1 VIRFGL
7 CCIFHNEP
15 IKFSTTTATC
25 VAKMSRL
32 EGLKKVSNLVKS
44 NVEALM
50 QAITYCSNHGI
61 GCFRVGSSILPLKT
75 HPELGYTMEELPDGL
90 SFIEL
95 FQNCGEFA
103 KQKDIR
109 LCFHPDQFVVLN
121 SLKDSVVDLSIKEIE
136 YQSEVASWIGA
147 DVVNIHGGGAFN
159 DKKTSLDRL
168 KQNIG
173 RLSQNAKS
181 KLTLEN
187 DDRTYTPDDL
197 IPVCESTGVPLL
209 YDVHHHRCNPDRFD
223 IYEATEL
230 AIMTWNSREP
240 MFHISSPLEGWSGP
254 KPMRHHDYIDPYDF
268 PKFWSEYDLTVEV
281 EAKAKEVAILKL
293 MQDLK
298 KV

>member
-1 VIRFGL
+1 
-7 CCIFHNEP
+7 
-15 IKFSTTTATC
+15 
-25 VAKMSRL
+25 MSRL
-32 EGLKKVSNLVKS
+32 DGLKKVSNLVKS

-50 QAITYCSNHGI
+50 QAITYCSSNGI

-90 SFIEL
+90 SYIDQ
-95 FQNCGEFA
+95 FQKCGEFA
-103 KQKDIR
+103 KQNNIR

-121 SLKDSVVDLSIKEIE
+121 SLKHTVVDLSIKEIE
-136 YQSEVASWIGA
+136 YQAEVASWIGA

-159 DKKTSLDRL
+159 DKKTSLERL

-187 DDRTYTPDDL
+187 DDITYTPEDL

-223 IYEATEL
+223 VYEATEL
-230 AIMTWNSREP
+230 AIISWNREP

-254 KPMRHHDYIDPYDF
+254 KPNRHHDYINPFDF
-268 PKFWSEYDLTVEV
+268 PKFWTDYDLTVEV

-293 MQDLK
+293 IQDLK
-298 KV
+298 V